1 MRSSL
6 FGGLVAL
13 SSTLGAAAMNY
24 NSSAYSD
31 STTGIDFQRWCDE
44 STGFCFGLALPETVG
59 SDFIGQLA
67 VPLSSSNGWGGVSLS
82 SSMTKALLIG
92 AWPNGDSVV
101 SSLREAQSYT
111 NPDVYSGDASLEEI
125 PDGTST
131 NSTHLTYTFLC
142 RGCVVGAPTTFG
154 KDMDSYFFGWA
165 LSKTSPKS
173 PAASDATLNYH
184 AAGFGSFQMV
194 LSNAKS
200 AKYSTWASKAKA
212 SSTATPSASA
222 SASASPS
229 STPSASAT
237 PTVLNS
243 TYDYIVVGGGPAGI
257 ITAERLAE
265 TKKKVLLL
273 ERGVAPTVQMGNKN
287 ALSWNNSLTPHD
299 VPALGSSL
307 SKLGLLDDYLCD
319 DTAGMAGCVLG
330 GGTIVNAL
338 AFIYPQE
345 ADFNDKWPV
354 GWKWDDVKEAAS
366 RLYER
371 NPGSILPSADGKRYD
386 YGMYNALGDFFKG
399 LGWKSVNQ
407 HEQPNEKHQ
416 AYGYP
421 SWSVAN
427 GIRAGPVRSYLPLA
441 QELDNFSLRL
451 QTKVR
456 RLVRRGGRITGV
468 EVETETGAIEI
479 INIRAGGK
487 VILAAGSMSTPR
499 VLFNS
504 GIGPAKQIENVKS
517 GSTGIT
523 VPVQEEWIN
532 LPVGENLKDHPMFT
546 VNVHTKSNFTSFNT
560 SSVLSGPAAA
570 IQQLYSQGSG
580 VLSEG
585 GHRLQFW
592 TSNEGS
598 DGKTRFF
605 QGSCSVPSDGVITM
619 KLYMTHGATSSGVLG
634 IQASGATVME
644 TEPYLQTDADK
655 EALTQFLQG
664 LLDDMKNS
672 TAGFS
677 VPDFSSA
684 ADIIAKRTS
693 GDHFVGTTKMG
704 TDDGRTGG
712 TSVVDTNAKV
722 YGTENLY
729 VVDASIH
736 PDLPT
741 GNTQAIVMIAAEAAA
756 AKIIAAGD
764 SVPASSVSVSAP
776 VQKTAYPSST
786 VTSSAITSSAIISVS
801 ITPTT
806 SSAAAESTS
815 DCDETFTTTVTPAET
830 PAPTH
835 APASS
840 TTRAVLSSTSSAAA
854 STTSAANAPSVTVV
868 TVTKQVVVT
877 STTTITVLPTF
888 A

>member
-6 FGGLVAL
+6 FGGLVAM
-13 SSTLGAAAMNY
+13 SSALGAAAMNY

-44 STGFCFGLALPETVG
+44 TTGFCFGLALPETVD

-67 VPLSSSNGWGGVSLS
+67 VPLESSNGWGGVSLS

-125 PDGTST
+125 PDGTSI

-142 RGCVVGAPTTFG
+142 RGCVVGTPTTFG

-173 PAASDATLNYH
+173 PASSDATLNYH

-194 LSNAKS
+194 LSDAKS

-212 SSTATPSASA
+212 SSTTTPSA

-229 STPSASAT
+229 STPSASAA

-345 ADFNDKWPV
+345 ADFNDKWPA

-386 YGMYNALGDFFKG
+386 YGMYDVLGGFFKG

-468 EVETETGAIEI
+468 EVETESGAIEI

-487 VILAAGSMSTPR
+487 VVLAAGSMSTPR

-523 VPVQEEWIN
+523 VPAQEEWIN

-546 VNVHTKSNFTSFNT
+546 ISVHTKSNFTAFNT

-570 IQQLYSQGSG
+570 VQQLYSEGSG

-598 DGKTRFF
+598 DGKTRFY
-605 QGSCSVPSDGVITM
+605 QGSCSVASDGVITM
-619 KLYMTHGATSSGVLG
+619 KLYLTHGATSSGVLG
-634 IQASGATVME
+634 IGSSGATVME
-644 TEPYLQTDADK
+644 TEPWLQTDADK
-655 EALTQFLQG
+655 EAVTQFLQG
-664 LLDDMKNS
+664 LLNDMTNS
-672 TAGFS
+672 TAGFT
-677 VPDFSSA
+677 VPGFSSA
-684 ADIIAKRTS
+684 ADIIAKMTS

-712 TSVVDTNAKV
+712 SSVVDTNAKV
-722 YGTENLY
+722 YGTENL
-729 VVDASIH
+729 
-736 PDLPT
+736 
-741 GNTQAIVMIAAEAAA
+741 
-756 AKIIAAGD
+756 
-764 SVPASSVSVSAP
+764 VSFP
-776 VQKTAYPSST
+776 LLYLTLGL
-786 VTSSAITSSAIISVS
+786 
-801 ITPTT
+801 
-806 SSAAAESTS
+806 
-815 DCDETFTTTVTPAET
+815 
-830 PAPTH
+830 H
-835 APASS
+835 
-840 TTRAVLSSTSSAAA
+840 
-854 STTSAANAPSVTVV
+854 
-868 TVTKQVVVT
+868 
-877 STTTITVLPTF
+877 
-888 A
+888 

>member
-6 FGGLVAL
+6 FGGLVAM
-13 SSTLGAAAMNY
+13 SSALGAAAMNY

-44 STGFCFGLALPETVG
+44 TTGFCFGLALPETVD
-59 SDFIGQLA
+59 SDFIGQLV
-67 VPLSSSNGWGGVSLS
+67 VPLESSNGWGGVSLS

-125 PDGTST
+125 PDGTSI

-142 RGCVVGAPTTFG
+142 RSCVVGTPTTFG

-173 PAASDATLNYH
+173 PASSDATLNYH

-194 LSNAKS
+194 LSDAKS

-212 SSTATPSASA
+212 SSTTTPSA

-229 STPSASAT
+229 STPSASAA

-287 ALSWNNSLTPHD
+287 ALSWNSSLTPHD

-338 AFIYPQE
+338 AFIHPQE
-345 ADFNDKWPV
+345 ADFNDKWPA

-386 YGMYNALGDFFKG
+386 YGMYNVLGGFFKS

-468 EVETETGAIEI
+468 EVETESGAIEI

-487 VILAAGSMSTPR
+487 VVLAAGSMSTPR

-523 VPVQEEWIN
+523 VPAQEEWIN

-546 VNVHTKSNFTSFNT
+546 ISVHTKSNFTAFNT

-570 IQQLYSQGSG
+570 VQQLYSEGSG

-598 DGKTRFF
+598 DGKTRFY
-605 QGSCSVPSDGVITM
+605 QGSCSVATDGVITM
-619 KLYMTHGATSSGVLG
+619 KLYLTHGATSSGVLG
-634 IQASGATVME
+634 IGSSGATVME
-644 TEPYLQTDADK
+644 TEPWLQTDADK
-655 EALTQFLQG
+655 EAVTQFLQG
-664 LLDDMKNS
+664 LLNDMTNS
-672 TAGFS
+672 TAGFT

-684 ADIIAKRTS
+684 ADIIAKMTS

-764 SVPASSVSVSAP
+764 SIPASSASVSAP
-776 VQKTAYPSST
+776 AQKTAYPSSAASSNA
-786 VTSSAITSSAIISVS
+786 VTSAVASVS
-801 ITPTT
+801 TTPAA
-806 SSAAAESTS
+806 SSAAPESTS

-830 PAPTH
+830 AAPTH
-835 APASS
+835 ATAGS
-840 TTRAVLSSTSSAAA
+840 TTRAVLSSTSAAA
-854 STTSAANAPSVTVV
+854 AGTTSSADAASVTVV

>member
-13 SSTLGAAAMNY
+13 SSALGAAAMNY

-44 STGFCFGLALPETVG
+44 TTGFCFGLALPETVD
-59 SDFIGQLA
+59 SDFIGQLV
-67 VPLSSSNGWGGVSLS
+67 VPLESSNGWGGVSLS

-92 AWPNGDSVV
+92 AWPNDDSVV

-125 PDGTST
+125 PDGTSI

-142 RGCVVGAPTTFG
+142 RGCVVGTPTTFG

-173 PAASDATLNYH
+173 PASSDATLNYH

-194 LSNAKS
+194 LSDAKS
-200 AKYSTWASKAKA
+200 AKYSTWTSKAKA
-212 SSTATPSASA
+212 SSTTTPSASA
-222 SASASPS
+222 SVSASPS
-229 STPSASAT
+229 STPSASAA

-287 ALSWNNSLTPHD
+287 ALSWNSSLTPHD

-338 AFIYPQE
+338 AFIHPQE
-345 ADFNDKWPV
+345 ADFNDKWPA

-386 YGMYNALGDFFKG
+386 YGMYNVLGGFFKS

-468 EVETETGAIEI
+468 EVETESGAIEI

-487 VILAAGSMSTPR
+487 VVLAAGSMSTPR

-523 VPVQEEWIN
+523 VPAQEEWIN

-546 VNVHTKSNFTSFNT
+546 INVHTKSNFTAFNT

-570 IQQLYSQGSG
+570 VQQLYSEGSG

-598 DGKTRFF
+598 DGKTRFY
-605 QGSCSVPSDGVITM
+605 QGSCSVATDGVITM
-619 KLYMTHGATSSGVLG
+619 KLYLTHGATSSGVLG
-634 IQASGATVME
+634 IGSSGATVME
-644 TEPYLQTDADK
+644 TEPWLQTDADK
-655 EALTQFLQG
+655 EAVTQFLQG
-664 LLDDMKNS
+664 LLNDMTNS
-672 TAGFS
+672 TAGFT

-684 ADIIAKRTS
+684 ADIIAKKTS

-764 SVPASSVSVSAP
+764 SIPA
-776 VQKTAYPSST
+776 
-786 VTSSAITSSAIISVS
+786 
-801 ITPTT
+801 
-806 SSAAAESTS
+806 SSAAASSNAVTSAVASVTTTPAASSAAPESTS

-830 PAPTH
+830 AAPTH
-835 APASS
+835 ATAGN
-840 TTRAVLSSTSSAAA
+840 TTRAVLSSTSAAA
-854 STTSAANAPSVTVV
+854 AGTTSSADAASVTVV

>member
-1 MRSSL
+1 MRSFL
-6 FGGLVAL
+6 GGIVAL
-13 SSTLGAAAMNY
+13 SSALGAAAANY

-31 STTGIDFQRWCDE
+31 SATGIDFQRWCDE
-44 STGFCFGLALPETVG
+44 STGFCFGLALPETVE
-59 SDFIGQLA
+59 SDFIGQMV
-67 VPLSSSNGWGGVSLS
+67 VPLSSSAGWGGVSLS

-92 AWPNGDSVV
+92 AWPSGDSVV
-101 SSLREAQSYT
+101 STLREAQSYT
-111 NPDVYSGDASLEEI
+111 NPEAYSGDASLEGI
-125 PDGTST
+125 ADGTSV

-142 RGCVVGAPTTFG
+142 RGCVVGTPTTFG
-154 KDMDSYFFGWA
+154 ADMDSYFFGWA
-165 LSKTSPKS
+165 LSKTSPKT
-173 PAASDATLNYH
+173 PASASAVLNYH

-194 LSNAKS
+194 LANAKS

-212 SSTATPSASA
+212 TATTNPSASA
-222 SASASPS
+222 SAAAS
-229 STPSASAT
+229 STPSASVV

-243 TYDYIVVGGGPAGI
+243 TFDYIVVGGGPAGI

-265 TKKKVLLL
+265 TKKKVLLI
-273 ERGVAPTVQMGNKN
+273 ERGVAPTAQMGNKN
-287 ALSWNNSLTPHD
+287 TLSWNSSLTPHD

-345 ADFNDKWPV
+345 ADFDDKWPT
-354 GWKWDDVKEAAS
+354 GWKWADVKEAAA

-386 YGMYNALGDFFKG
+386 YGMYDVLGGFFKG

-416 AYGYP
+416 VYGYP

-456 RLVRRGGRITGV
+456 RLVRRGGRVTGV
-468 EVETETGAIEI
+468 EVETESGAIEI
-479 INIRAGGK
+479 INVRAGGK

-504 GIGPAKQIENVKS
+504 GIGPAKQIEKVKS

-523 VPVQEEWIN
+523 LPPQAEWIS

-546 VNVHTKSNFTSFNT
+546 ISVHTNSNFTGFNT
-560 SSVLSGPAAA
+560 SSVVPGPTDLVKN
-570 IQQLYSQGSG
+570 LYSEGSG
-580 VLSEG
+580 VLTEG

-592 TSNEGS
+592 TSNEGT

-605 QGSCSVPSDGVITM
+605 QGSCSVASDGVITM

-634 IQASGATVME
+634 IEGSGATVMD
-644 TEPYLQTDADK
+644 TEPYLQTDADTAAVT
-655 EALTQFLQG
+655 EFLTTLMN
-664 LLDDMKNS
+664 DMKNS
-672 TAGFS
+672 TAGFTI
-677 VPDFSSA
+677 PDFSSA
-684 ADIIAKRTS
+684 ADIIAKKTS
-693 GDHFVGTTKMG
+693 GDHFVGTARMG
-704 TDDGRTGG
+704 TDDGRQGG
-712 TSVVDTNAKV
+712 SSVVDTNAKV

-764 SVPASSVSVSAP
+764 SVSASSSIAVSAP
-776 VQKTAYPSST
+776 AQKTAYP
-786 VTSSAITSSAIISVS
+786 TSVATEMSA
-801 ITPTT
+801 
-806 SSAAAESTS
+806 SAAASTS
-815 DCDETFTTTVTPAET
+815 DCDETYTETVTSAET
-830 PAPTH
+830 AETVAATPT
-835 APASS
+835 
-840 TTRAVLSSTSSAAA
+840 SAAA
-854 STTSAANAPSVTVV
+854 GPTTAAASAAVATSAAAAGTTSAAGSASVTWVTTTELIVV
-868 TVTKQVVVT
+868 TR
-877 STTTITVLPTF
+877 TTTVTVLPTF

>member
-1 MRSSL
+1 MRSSF

-13 SSTLGAAAMNY
+13 SSALGAAAMNY

-44 STGFCFGLALPETVG
+44 KTGFCFGLALPETVD
-59 SDFIGQLA
+59 SDFIGQLV

-125 PDGTST
+125 PDGTSI

-142 RGCVVGAPTTFG
+142 RGCVVGTPTTFG

-173 PAASDATLNYH
+173 PASSDATLNYH

-194 LSNAKS
+194 LSDAKS

-212 SSTATPSASA
+212 SSTTTPSA

-229 STPSASAT
+229 STPSASAA

-265 TKKKVLLL
+265 TKKKVLLI

-345 ADFNDKWPV
+345 ADFNDKWPA
-354 GWKWDDVKEAAS
+354 GWKWDDVKDAAS

-371 NPGSILPSADGKRYD
+371 NPGSTLPSADGKRYD
-386 YGMYNALGDFFKG
+386 YGMYNVLGGFFKG

-456 RLVRRGGRITGV
+456 RLVRRGGRVTGV
-468 EVETETGAIEI
+468 EVETESGAVEI

-523 VPVQEEWIN
+523 VPAQEEWIN

-546 VNVHTKSNFTSFNT
+546 INVHTKSNFTAFNT

-570 IQQLYSQGSG
+570 VQQLYSEGSG

-592 TSNEGS
+592 TSNQGS
-598 DGKTRFF
+598 DGKTRFY
-605 QGSCSVPSDGVITM
+605 QGSCSVASDGVITM
-619 KLYMTHGATSSGVLG
+619 KLYLTHGATSSGVLG
-634 IQASGATVME
+634 IGSSGATVME
-644 TEPYLQTDADK
+644 TEPWLQTDADK
-655 EALTQFLQG
+655 EAVTQFLQG
-664 LLDDMKNS
+664 LLNDMKNS
-672 TAGFS
+672 TAGFT
-677 VPDFSSA
+677 VPDFNSA
-684 ADIIAKRTS
+684 ADIIAKKTS

-764 SVPASSVSVSAP
+764 SIPASSASVSAP
-776 VQKTAYPSST
+776 PQKTAYPSSAASSSV
-786 VTSSAITSSAIISVS
+786 VTSVSTTSAA
-801 ITPTT
+801 

-830 PAPTH
+830 AGPTH
-835 APASS
+835 ATAGS
-840 TTRAVLSSTSSAAA
+840 TTRAVLSSTSAAA
-854 STTSAANAPSVTVV
+854 AGTTSTADAASVTVV

>member
-1 MRSSL
+1 MRSSF

-13 SSTLGAAAMNY
+13 SSALGAAAMNY

-44 STGFCFGLALPETVG
+44 KTGFCFGLALPETVD
-59 SDFIGQLA
+59 SDFIGQLV

-125 PDGTST
+125 PDGTAI

-142 RGCVVGAPTTFG
+142 RSCVVGTPTTFG

-173 PAASDATLNYH
+173 PASSDATLNYH

-194 LSNAKS
+194 LSDAKS

-212 SSTATPSASA
+212 SSTTTTPSA

-229 STPSASAT
+229 STPSASAV

-265 TKKKVLLL
+265 TKKKVLLI

-345 ADFNDKWPV
+345 ADFNDKWPA
-354 GWKWDDVKEAAS
+354 GWKWDDVKDAAS

-386 YGMYNALGDFFKG
+386 YGMYNVLGGFFKG

-456 RLVRRGGRITGV
+456 RLVRRGGRVTGV
-468 EVETETGAIEI
+468 EVETESGAVEI

-523 VPVQEEWIN
+523 VPAQEEWIN

-546 VNVHTKSNFTSFNT
+546 INVHSKSNFTAFNT
-560 SSVLSGPAAA
+560 SSVISGPAAA
-570 IQQLYSQGSG
+570 VQQLYSEGSG

-592 TSNEGS
+592 TSNQGS
-598 DGKTRFF
+598 DGKTRFY
-605 QGSCSVPSDGVITM
+605 QGSCSVASDGVITM
-619 KLYMTHGATSSGVLG
+619 KLYLTHGATSSGVLG
-634 IQASGATVME
+634 IGSSGATVME
-644 TEPYLQTDADK
+644 TEPWLQTDADK
-655 EALTQFLQG
+655 EAVTQFLQG
-664 LLDDMKNS
+664 LLNDMKNS
-672 TAGFS
+672 TAGFT
-677 VPDFSSA
+677 VPDFNSA
-684 ADIIAKRTS
+684 ADIIAKKTS

-764 SVPASSVSVSAP
+764 SIPASSASVSAP
-776 VQKTAYPSST
+776 IQKTAYPSSAVSSSV
-786 VTSSAITSSAIISVS
+786 VTSAST
-801 ITPTT
+801 TPAA

-830 PAPTH
+830 AAPTH
-835 APASS
+835 APAGS
-840 TTRAVLSSTSSAAA
+840 TTRAVLSSTSAAA
-854 STTSAANAPSVTVV
+854 AGTTSAADAASVTVV